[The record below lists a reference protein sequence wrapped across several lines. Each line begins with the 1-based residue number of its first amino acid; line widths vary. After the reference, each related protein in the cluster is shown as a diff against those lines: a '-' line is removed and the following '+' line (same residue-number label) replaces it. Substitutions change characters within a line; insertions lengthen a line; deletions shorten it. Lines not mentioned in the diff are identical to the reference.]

1 MSTTGL
7 YAYAITRG
15 LDPEAVAEQSGIGGR
30 PVRLVEREGLAVVV
44 SEVDLEEF
52 GEEGLRR
59 NLEDLGWLEMVALAH
74 DEVARFSAGRAPTAP
89 LRLATVFLG
98 EDSVRAQLAEWH
110 EQAQL
115 ALDRIEGRTE
125 WSVKA
130 YSDPSVRPA
139 PAATSDDSSSGG
151 ATAEGAGRAYLM
163 QRRAATQR
171 REQTA
176 QEDARI
182 AEELHAELAELATM
196 SQRLAPQDPKLS
208 GYTGVTILNGT
219 YLLDDAQVEQFTRA
233 ATELGE
239 RHVHIRLEVGGPWPP
254 YSFSSLDA
262 S

>member
-15 LDPEAVAEQSGIGGR
+15 LDPAAAAEQPGIGGQ

-44 SEVDLEEF
+44 SEVDLEQF

-59 NLEDLGWLEMVALAH
+59 NLEDLSWLESVALAH
-74 DEVARFSAGRAPTAP
+74 DDVARFSAARAPTAP

-110 EQAQL
+110 EQAER

-130 YSDPSVRPA
+130 YSDPSARPA
-139 PAATSDDSSSGG
+139 PAASDDSSSGDATG
-151 ATAEGAGRAYLM
+151 AGAGRAYLM

-176 QEDARI
+176 QEDAGI
-182 AEELHAELAELATM
+182 AEELHAELAGLATM

-208 GYTGVTILNGT
+208 GYTGVMILNGT
-219 YLLDDAQVEQFTRA
+219 YLLDDAQVERFTQTA
-233 ATELGE
+233 SDLGE

>member
-1 MSTTGL
+1 VSTTGL

-15 LDPEAVAEQSGIGGR
+15 LDPATASEQSGIGGR

-59 NLEDLGWLEMVALAH
+59 NLEDLSWLETVALAH
-74 DEVARFSAGRAPTAP
+74 DDVARFSASRAPTAP

-110 EQAQL
+110 EQAER

-130 YSDPSVRPA
+130 YSDPSARPA
-139 PAATSDDSSSGG
+139 PATTSDDSSSGG
-151 ATAEGAGRAYLM
+151 STGEGAGRAYLM

-182 AEELHAELAELATM
+182 AEDLHAELAGLATM

-208 GYTGVTILNGT
+208 GYTGVMILNGT
-219 YLLDDAQVEQFTRA
+219 YLLDDAQVERFSKT
-233 ATELGE
+233 ATDLGE